1 MRNVSSLFKNA
12 RIEGL
17 PKIIRLDD
25 LLEGIDLLMNHTI
38 FKYVSNDH
46 QIYGGPMGGQ
56 SSSTFADII
65 MKDLEVECLNSL
77 VLNSY

>member
-46 QIYGGPMGGQ
+46 QIYGGPMEGQ
-56 SSSTFADII
+56 SSSTFTDII
-65 MKDLEVECLNSL
+65 MEDLEVECLNSL